1 MKIVA
6 GLGNPGAQYADTPHS
21 VGFETVD
28 RLAAAAGAA
37 WEEKRAFRCV
47 MARCVLAGQPTLLV
61 KPQTFMNL
69 SGESV
74 APVVKYH
81 NATPADLVVVQDDI
95 DLPVGRIRVRA
106 GGSHGGHNG
115 IRNIIERLGTDAF
128 ARVKQG
134 RRRRG
139 RARPRQVRPGD
150 AREDGCR
157 RGGCGGRRPRG
168 ASRRPRA
175 RDERLQR
182 LDAPGGRAV
191 SVANR
196 SCGLSQDFVYCPS
209 CGLETNQG
217 KHLKKDK
224 NESKRIS

>member
-128 ARVKQG
+128 ARVKIGVGKDAADVVGHVLGKFDPATRGKMDVVVAAAATTAG
-134 RRRRG
+134 R
-139 RARPRQVRPGD
+139 
-150 AREDGCR
+150 
-157 RGGCGGRRPRG
+157 
-168 ASRRPRA
+168 SRRTRSECRKSQLRIVA
-175 RDERLQR
+175 GFCIL
-182 LDAPGGRAV
+182 
-191 SVANR
+191 SVMWL
-196 SCGLSQDFVYCPS
+196 G
-209 CGLETNQG
+209 NQSRKTPKEG
-217 KHLKKDK
+217 QK
-224 NESKRIS
+224 